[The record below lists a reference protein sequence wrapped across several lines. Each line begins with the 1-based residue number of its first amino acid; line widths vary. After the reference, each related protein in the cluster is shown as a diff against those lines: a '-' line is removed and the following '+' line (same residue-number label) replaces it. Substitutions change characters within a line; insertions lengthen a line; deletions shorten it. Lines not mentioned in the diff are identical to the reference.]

1 MLFLFKWAP
10 SLDQNIEV
18 KKNFIETIL
27 VAMIEMWN
35 LYWRAP
41 KDKCNDNAMI
51 TLYQLKTNINAQLT
65 KKAAFDALLRG
76 LSMSWNEP
84 PTSPLGVYIFWL
96 LDSSC
101 FFRSSEMWFEVII
114 FIKPYKHFIS
124 FHMSFWA
131 SSKLILTFT
140 KWGKVACETTSIC
153 GPQCN
158 VHLQNT
164 TSIHR
169 RQLLS
174 TSASFR
180 AWNCT

>member
-1 MLFLFKWAP
+1 
-10 SLDQNIEV
+10 
-18 KKNFIETIL
+18 
-27 VAMIEMWN
+27 
-35 LYWRAP
+35 
-41 KDKCNDNAMI
+41 MI

-131 SSKLILTFT
+131 SSELNFDF
-140 KWGKVACETTSIC
+140 
-153 GPQCN
+153 
-158 VHLQNT
+158 H
-164 TSIHR
+164 
-169 RQLLS
+169 
-174 TSASFR
+174 
-180 AWNCT
+180 